1 MNEEKR
7 WLKFSVIA
15 RSFKRNGSATS
26 FLDEDSSSFL
36 KDLLLLS
43 SIFRKSSREKLETLV
58 ESSFEMEVVVLVVVE
73 WMSLVVLEVFPFL
86 LPMVGNVLGLSTS

>member
-1 MNEEKR
+1 M
-7 WLKFSVIA
+7 
-15 RSFKRNGSATS
+15 
-26 FLDEDSSSFL
+26 
-36 KDLLLLS
+36 
-43 SIFRKSSREKLETLV
+43 